1 MTQLKNSNRPMLP
14 KGLATF
20 LPEAAVH
27 KRHIEETV
35 LSVFLSW
42 GYQEV
47 IPPMFEYLDVIAL
60 GMGED
65 LIEKGYKFVDR
76 GNGRLMLLR
85 PDITP
90 QIARMAAML
99 MADVPKP
106 LRLCYRANV
115 FRHEE
120 EHAGRAREL
129 FQVGGELI
137 GLAGPEADAE
147 VIAIAIETLRS
158 IGLTDFKIAL
168 GQVEFFRGLM
178 NGIGLTPDL
187 QKQVHGAVV
196 RKDRS
201 RLIQVLK
208 QGHVPE
214 NKARRIT
221 AILSLFGQEEV
232 IEQAWGLTPFPACR
246 SALTRLREVFRI
258 LVSSGWKEH
267 LLIDLADIRG
277 FDYYTGII
285 FEMFAKDLGVPLGR
299 GGRYD
304 SLIGKFGSPCPS
316 TGFAFDAEQLQWAWQ
331 KSVGTVPE
339 AGTDVLVLETQR
351 NRVRLFKWAG
361 RIRKKGYR
369 VIQHLE
375 TMDVKAALAR
385 ARTAGSKHLFVLL
398 NGERALLMD
407 CRTGQER
414 RGRISVL
421 LSKLK

>member
-1 MTQLKNSNRPMLP
+1 MLP
-14 KGLATF
+14 KGMATF

-47 IPPMFEYLDVIAL
+47 IPPIFEYLDVIAL

-76 GNGRLMLLR
+76 GNGRLMILR

-129 FQVGGELI
+129 FQIGGELI
-137 GLAGPEADAE
+137 GLEGPEADAE
-147 VIAIAIETLRS
+147 VIAVAIEALRS

-178 NGIGLTPDL
+178 NGLGLTPEL
-187 QKQVHGAVV
+187 QKQIHAAVV

-201 RLIQVLK
+201 RLGQVLNH
-208 QGHVPE
+208 GNVPGT
-214 NKARRIT
+214 KIRQIT

-232 IEQAWGLTPFPACR
+232 IEQAWGLTTFPACR
-246 SALTRLREVFRI
+246 SALARLREVIRI
-258 LVSSGWKEH
+258 LISAGWKEH
-267 LLIDLADIRG
+267 LLIDLAEIRG

-285 FEMFAKDLGVPLGR
+285 FEVFAKNLGVPLGR

-331 KSVGTVPE
+331 KSIGAVPDVG
-339 AGTDVLVLETQR
+339 ADVLVLETQQD
-351 NRVRLFKWAG
+351 RVRLFKTA
-361 RIRKKGYR
+361 RTIREKGYR
-369 VIQHLE
+369 VIQHIKK
-375 TMDVKAALAR
+375 MDIKEALAR
-385 ARTAGSKHLFVLL
+385 AKTAGIKRLFVLL
-398 NGERALLMD
+398 SGEKAVLID
-407 CRTGQER
+407 CRTGKQQS
-414 RGRISVL
+414 GRISVL
-421 LSKLK
+421 LSKL

>member
-1 MTQLKNSNRPMLP
+1 MTKPKNSNRPMLP
-14 KGLATF
+14 KGMATF

-47 IPPMFEYLDVIAL
+47 IPPIFEYLDVIAL

-129 FQVGGELI
+129 FQIGGELI

-178 NGIGLTPDL
+178 NGIGLAPDL

-201 RLIQVLK
+201 KLIHVLK
-208 QGHVPE
+208 QGNVPE
-214 NKARRIT
+214 NKVRQIT

-232 IEQAWGLTPFPACR
+232 IEQAWGLTAFPACR
-246 SALTRLREVFRI
+246 SALARLREVFRI
-258 LVSSGWKEH
+258 LVSAGWEEH
-267 LLIDLADIRG
+267 LVIDLAEIRG

-285 FEMFAKDLGVPLGR
+285 FEVFAKDLGVPLGR

-316 TGFAFDAEQLQWAWQ
+316 TGFAFDVEQLQWAWQ
-331 KSVGTVPE
+331 KTLCAAPNVAV
-339 AGTDVLVLETQR
+339 DVLVLETQR
-351 NRVRLFKWAG
+351 DMIRLFKLAG
-361 RIRKKGYR
+361 RIRAKGYR

-375 TMDVKAALAR
+375 KMDVKEAFAR
-385 ARTAGSKHLFVLL
+385 AKAAGIKNLFVLM
-398 NGERALLMD
+398 NGERALLID
-407 CRTGQER
+407 CRTGKEQS
-414 RGRISVL
+414 GRIPAL
-421 LSKLK
+421 LSKLE

>member
-1 MTQLKNSNRPMLP
+1 MTKFKNSNRPMLP
-14 KGLATF
+14 RGMATF
-20 LPEAAVH
+20 LPEAAIH

-35 LSVFLSW
+35 LSIFLSW

-47 IPPMFEYLDVIAL
+47 IPPIFEYLDVISL
-60 GMGED
+60 GMSEE
-65 LIEKGYKFVDR
+65 LLEKGYKFVDR

-129 FQVGGELI
+129 FQIGGELI
-137 GLAGPEADAE
+137 GLEGPEADAE
-147 VIAIAIETLRS
+147 VIAIAIEALLK

-178 NGIGLTPDL
+178 NGLGLASDL
-187 QKQVHGAVV
+187 QKQVHAAVV

-201 RLIQVLK
+201 KLAQVLD
-208 QGHVPE
+208 QGRVPE
-214 NKARRIT
+214 TKARQIT
-221 AILSLFGQEEV
+221 AILSLFGQDEV
-232 IEQAWGLTPFPACR
+232 IEQAWGLTTLPACR
-246 SALTRLREVFRI
+246 AALARLREVFRALI
-258 LVSSGWKEH
+258 AAGWKEH
-267 LLIDLADIRG
+267 LIIDLAEIRG

-285 FEMFAKDLGVPLGR
+285 FEVFAKDLGVPLGR

-304 SLIGKFGSPCPS
+304 SLLGKFGAPCPS

-331 KSVGTVPE
+331 KTLGAVPE
-339 AGTDVLVLETQR
+339 VPGEVLLIETR
-351 NRVRLFKWAG
+351 RDMVRLFQLA
-361 RIRKKGYR
+361 RTIREKGYR

-375 TMDVKAALAR
+375 KMDVREAAAR
-385 ARTAGSKHLFVLL
+385 FHGAGIKHLFMLMGGEKAVLI
-398 NGERALLMD
+398 N
-407 CRTGQER
+407 CRTGSQQS
-414 RGRISVL
+414 GRIPVL
-421 LSKLK
+421 LSKL

>member
-1 MTQLKNSNRPMLP
+1 MLP
-14 KGLATF
+14 KGMATF

-47 IPPMFEYLDVIAL
+47 IPPIFEYLDVISL
-60 GMGED
+60 GMGEE

-129 FQVGGELI
+129 FQIGGELI
-137 GLAGPEADAE
+137 GLEGPEADAE
-147 VIAIAIETLRS
+147 VIAIAIEALRS
-158 IGLTDFKIAL
+158 VGLTDFKIAL

-178 NGIGLTPDL
+178 NGLGLAPDI
-187 QKQVHGAVV
+187 QRQIHGAVV

-201 RLIQVLK
+201 KLIQILK
-208 QGHVPE
+208 QGNVPE
-214 NKARRIT
+214 NKMRQIT
-221 AILSLFGQEEV
+221 SILSLFGQEEV
-232 IEQAWGLTPFPACR
+232 IEEAWALTSIPACR

-258 LVSSGWKEH
+258 LLSAGWKEH
-267 LLIDLADIRG
+267 LLIDMAETRG
-277 FDYYTGII
+277 FEYYTGMI
-285 FEMFAKDLGVPLGR
+285 FEVFAKDLGVALGR

-316 TGFAFDAEQLQWAWQ
+316 TGFAFDVEQLQWAWQ
-331 KSVGTVPE
+331 KTTGAAPE
-339 AGTDVLVLETQR
+339 AAADILLLDTQR
-351 NRVRLFKWAG
+351 DMIRLFKVSR
-361 RIRKKGYR
+361 RIREKGYH
-369 VIQHLE
+369 VIQHFE
-375 TMDVKAALAR
+375 KMDPKEALAR
-385 ARTAGSKHLFVLL
+385 AKTAGIKKLFVLL
-398 NGERALLMD
+398 SSDRAVIID
-407 CRTGQER
+407 CRTGKEKS
-414 RGRISVL
+414 GKVSAL
-421 LSKLK
+421 LSKLD

>member
-1 MTQLKNSNRPMLP
+1 MTPLKDMNRPMLP
-14 KGLATF
+14 KGMATF

-27 KRHIEETV
+27 KRQIEEAV

-47 IPPMFEYLDVIAL
+47 IPPIFEYLDVIAR

-99 MADVPKP
+99 MADAPKP

-129 FQVGGELI
+129 FQIGGELI
-137 GLAGPEADAE
+137 GLEGPEADAE
-147 VIAIAIETLRS
+147 VISIAIQALQKV
-158 IGLTDFKIAL
+158 GLTDFKVAI
-168 GQVEFFRGLM
+168 GQVEFVRGLM
-178 NGIGLTPDL
+178 NGMGLPADL
-187 QKQVHGAVV
+187 QKQVREAVV

-201 RLIQVLK
+201 RLTQVLT
-208 QGHVPE
+208 QGNLPE
-214 NKARRIT
+214 SKVRQVT
-221 AILSLFGQEEV
+221 AILSLFGREEV
-232 IEQAWGLTPFPACR
+232 IEQAWELTTSPVCR
-246 SALTRLREVFRI
+246 SALTRLREIFRI
-258 LVSSGWKEH
+258 LISAGWKDH
-267 LLIDLADIRG
+267 LLLDLAEIRG
-277 FDYYTGII
+277 FDYYTGLV
-285 FEMFAKDLGVPLGR
+285 FEVFAKDLGVPLGR

-304 SLIGKFGSPCPS
+304 SLIGKFGAPCPS

-331 KSVGTVPE
+331 KSVKAVPRV
-339 AGTDVLVLETQR
+339 AVDVLIVEMHRDTT
-351 NRVRLFKWAG
+351 RLFALA
-361 RIRKKGYR
+361 RMVREKGYR
-369 VIQHLE
+369 VLQHME
-375 TMDVKAALAR
+375 KMSINEAVSRAKAAGA
-385 ARTAGSKHLFVLL
+385 KQLFVLSD
-398 NGERALLMD
+398 GEKALWMD
-407 CRTGQER
+407 CRTGKQQ

-421 LSKLK
+421 VSRL